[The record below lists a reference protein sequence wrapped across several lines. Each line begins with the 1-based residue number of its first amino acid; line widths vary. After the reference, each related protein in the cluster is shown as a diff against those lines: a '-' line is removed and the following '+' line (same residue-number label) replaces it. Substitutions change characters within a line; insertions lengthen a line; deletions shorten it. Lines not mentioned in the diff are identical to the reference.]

1 MITFDGPY
9 ITPKGLLILGL
20 ILAMAA
26 INTLFLFF
34 TEKKVFRRDVRVNI
48 VFMDLFFSFSAV
60 LLVNQLC
67 TFLYLPKSY
76 IESYHDMVCMVIY
89 GYILVF
95 RMNHW
100 GLWGAKS

>member
-1 MITFDGPY
+1 MIAFDGPY

-48 VFMDLFFSFSAV
+48 VFMDIFFSFSAV

-100 GLWGAKS
+100 GL